1 MSSFFTTFVGEVVYG
16 GSPTSKDKK
25 LRDNFDEG
33 VLIGSI
39 GLAFQSFV
47 ALVYSLASEWI
58 TRCFGLRPV
67 VIGVHLAYLVTCG
80 VTVLYPTV
88 LTAVVLSVVAGVYFA
103 LLVNFPFALISY
115 YKVSSR
121 YSEISVQHDH
131 VVSSPDFCIR
141 I

>member
-1 MSSFFTTFVGEVVYG
+1 MGEVVYG

-33 VLIGSI
+33 VIVGSTA
-39 GLAFQSFV
+39 LAVQCFV

-67 VIGVHLAYLVTCG
+67 VIGAHVAFLVTCG

-88 LTAVVLSVVAGVYFA
+88 LTLMVINVVAGVYFA
-103 LLVNFPFALISY
+103 LLVNFPFAVVSY
-115 YKVSSR
+115 YKVSS
-121 YSEISVQHDH
+121 
-131 VVSSPDFCIR
+131 
-141 I
+141 